1 MRCFAG
7 SIHFHASL
15 LLLVSMRYVC
25 LWGCEVG
32 CYTLRSIGRCTSGQ
46 TAFATQKGA
55 FIYFFLKDSLP
66 RGLNSE
72 AYYVRVLLLLLDQW
86 IFEFV
91 YLVHEVSY
99 SNLALLYPVD
109 GQHCSFQDWRKKGR
123 SLAHFL
129 PGGASHSVPS
139 YWGHSP
145 FSSSFCLVLHSPKLC
160 SLFSPSSMASR
171 GTRSFL

>member
-1 MRCFAG
+1 MFCRVYSFPCIAAFAG
-7 SIHFHASL
+7 EHEVCVSLGLWSWVLYTEIHRQMYLRPNCF
-15 LLLVSMRYVC
+15 
-25 LWGCEVG
+25 
-32 CYTLRSIGRCTSGQ
+32 CYTEGC
-46 TAFATQKGA
+46 FH
-55 FIYFFLKDSLP
+55 FFFFFKDSLP

-160 SLFSPSSMASR
+160 SLFSPSSLASR